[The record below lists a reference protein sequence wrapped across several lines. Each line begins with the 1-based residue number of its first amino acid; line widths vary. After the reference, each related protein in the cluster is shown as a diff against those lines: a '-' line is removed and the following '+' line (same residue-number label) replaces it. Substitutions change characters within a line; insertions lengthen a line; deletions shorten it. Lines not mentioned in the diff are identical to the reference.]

1 MNHLLRPLLVAF
13 AAVGLAANAHA
24 VTDSRGD
31 FLSSFTGTHDAA
43 LDILSADV
51 AFDAAD
57 NEFLLRATTAGP
69 IAGVK
74 GAAYV
79 FGFDTGG
86 KANAP
91 FASIGEPGVAF
102 NATVVLKS
110 DGTGTVGSTHIATR
124 IVGDEIFGTVS
135 ASLLPSHGFADA
147 DYTWALWSIDSTI
160 TGLPR
165 NADFAPD
172 ANIGVS
178 AVPEPE
184 NLSLLAAGLGLVGV
198 VSRRRAKAAR

>member
-1 MNHLLRPLLVAF
+1 VETLMRRDPDALFHRSRVRFASVLVSALHRAHPLRSILPAPPAGHSSLHIAMNHLLRPLLVAV

-24 VTDSRGD
+24 VADSRGD

-51 AFDAAD
+51 AFDPAD

-91 FASIGEPGVAF
+91 FASMSFLALAGVPGPF
-102 NATVVLKS
+102 T
-110 DGTGTVGSTHIATR
+110 TR
-124 IVGDEIFGTVS
+124 
-135 ASLLPSHGFADA
+135 SLC
-147 DYTWALWSIDSTI
+147 
-160 TGLPR
+160 
-165 NADFAPD
+165 
-172 ANIGVS
+172 
-178 AVPEPE
+178 
-184 NLSLLAAGLGLVGV
+184 
-198 VSRRRAKAAR
+198 